1 MSTVTG
7 RIKQVEQPIEGFA
20 PPSTFEVTQYDDKLF
35 LNESENI
42 HPNVV
47 GMTVDYMT
55 RAQLGVPLIEAFHIS
70 LLGWKNAKLY
80 ENYEHNL
87 GGAEKLLKDI
97 HGLSDK
103 AIMSAYG
110 MACYDVWY
118 RNPIAARK
126 EPILVPDKKTI
137 DNMRIMIKRS
147 LNFFQQHGPVI
158 KTEFTFEGGYT
169 PTVCAGG
176 GDYLTKDTLWDMK
189 VSKNKINKKQTLQLL
204 MYWIMGQHSGKPEF
218 KDVKKVGIFNPRLN
232 TKYVLAMS
240 EIPEYYIREIEKRVI
255 CYE

>member
-20 PPSTFEVTQYDDKLF
+20 PPSTFEVTQYDDKLL
-35 LNESENI
+35 LNEPENI

-103 AIMSAYG
+103 AIVSAYG

-118 RNPIAARK
+118 RNPIAAQKNRFLFQIRK
-126 EPILVPDKKTI
+126 RLTI
-137 DNMRIMIKRS
+137 CES
-147 LNFFQQHGPVI
+147 
-158 KTEFTFEGGYT
+158 
-169 PTVCAGG
+169 
-176 GDYLTKDTLWDMK
+176 
-189 VSKNKINKKQTLQLL
+189 
-204 MYWIMGQHSGKPEF
+204 
-218 KDVKKVGIFNPRLN
+218 
-232 TKYVLAMS
+232 
-240 EIPEYYIREIEKRVI
+240 
-255 CYE
+255 